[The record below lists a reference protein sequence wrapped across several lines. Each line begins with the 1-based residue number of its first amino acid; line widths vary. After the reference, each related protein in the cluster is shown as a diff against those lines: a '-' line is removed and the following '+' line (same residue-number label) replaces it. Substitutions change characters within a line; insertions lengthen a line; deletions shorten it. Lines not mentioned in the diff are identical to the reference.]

1 MRIFKAKSK
10 KTKRGGNKR
19 RKKSSTNK
27 PRRARPKGLYTY
39 VYVLRSASPGTK
51 RSYVGVTNDPMRR
64 IRQHNGSLQGGAKY
78 TKKFGP
84 WRFHAIFRFDS
95 RHDALSVEW
104 KVKHRKSKSDGP
116 PGLDSIVRR
125 IYRHGST
132 KAGFLE
138 LVGGHV

>member
-1 MRIFKAKSK
+1 MGIFKQRPKKAKRKEK
-10 KTKRGGNKR
+10 KKRKT
-19 RKKSSTNK
+19 SSVGKN
-27 PRRARPKGLYTY
+27 RRAKPKGLYTY

-78 TKKFGP
+78 TTKFGP
-84 WRFHAIFRFDS
+84 WSFHAIFRFDS

-116 PGLDSIVRR
+116 SGLDSIVRR

-132 KAGFLE
+132 KGGFLE
-138 LVGGHV
+138 LVGGHI